1 MANKNVITGAIP
13 NVRLVAANG
22 IETKPRTRIASVRP
36 LYDRILVRQL
46 DENSTTKGGLIVPS
60 MAQENA
66 QWSKGEVVEVG
77 GGRVSAEGKTV
88 PLQLKPGDIVL
99 YPRKAGLPIPLGDED
114 GATPWVLIREPDI
127 LGTITIEEAPAIE
140 VVTEV
145 DSSEAGL

>member
-1 MANKNVITGAIP
+1 MNRNVSTGAIP

-22 IETKPRTRIASVRP
+22 VETKPRTRIASVKP

-46 DENSTTKGGLIVPS
+46 DENSTTKGGLIVPT

-66 QWSKGEVVEVG
+66 AWAKGEVVEVG

-88 PLQLKPGDIVL
+88 PLQLKAGDIVL
-99 YPRKAGLPIPLGDED
+99 YPRKAGLAIPLGDED
-114 GATPWVLIREPDI
+114 GSVPWVLIREGDI
-127 LGTITIEEAPAIE
+127 LGSITIEEVPLID